1 VNAPKLAL
9 VEYNAGNL
17 ASVERAFARLG
28 AQTYRAARPGDIAAA
43 DALVLPGVGHFGA
56 LLNALREANLD
67 GSLQEAIAAG
77 KPFLGICVGLQMLFA
92 SSDEAA
98 DVPGLGIFSENV
110 SELERSVK
118 VPHMGWNQ
126 LRRVRGSR
134 LLAGIAD
141 DAYFYF
147 AHSYAALGADN
158 ATVAFC
164 DHGAPLVAAVE
175 RDNIFGVQ
183 FHPEKSGESG
193 AAVLSNFLSIA
204 SGRPAAE
211 AA

>member
-1 VNAPKLAL
+1 VKAPKLAL

-67 GSLQEAIAAG
+67 GALQEAIAAG

-98 DVPGLGIFSENV
+98 GVPGLGIFPENV

-134 LLAGIAD
+134 LLAGITG

-147 AHSYAALGADN
+147 AHSYAALGAGN

-164 DHGAPLVAAVE
+164 DHGAPLVAVVE
-175 RDNIFGVQ
+175 RGTIFGVQ

-193 AAVLSNFLSIA
+193 AAILSNFLSIA
-204 SGRPAAE
+204 GGRPAAE